1 MHAGTAFFSCCMVP
15 LAGSV
20 VCGWRAV
27 CGHPKADR
35 LGSQLSPFFLGG
47 GAFWWVFLLL
57 FLVCFS
63 FGGPVQVNAS
73 YMLALP
79 TEAISDGKTIAVDF
93 AREIGGTTA
102 GDAMAVA
109 VACSAFGALNGSI
122 FGAARLLHACGTVKL
137 AWFPSPPKTPQNQ
150 KKLSFHA
157 PSFSPF
163 PFPFFGRYYSVYF
176 LEGWGRGLGLCVCV
190 WVGEGCRTGWCDLG
204 FMTWF
209 QLELRR
215 NPFRSRAVSRSAL
228 MQAPTAHCH
237 GSSARQCRSAGRQPL
252 SWPRWSRPPSPR
264 P

>member
-1 MHAGTAFFSCCMVP
+1 M
-15 LAGSV
+15 
-20 VCGWRAV
+20 CGWRAV

-47 GAFWWVFLLL
+47 GAFLWVFLLL

-137 AWFPSPPKTPQNQ
+137 AWFPTPPRNPPKTQ
-150 KKLSFHA
+150 KNSLSRA
-157 PSFSPF
+157 
-163 PFPFFGRYYSVYF
+163 FFLTVPLPLFWSLLFTLLSGRLGAGV
-176 LEGWGRGLGLCVCV
+176 GLVCVCV
-190 WVGEGCRTGWCDLG
+190 GG
-204 FMTWF
+204 
-209 QLELRR
+209 
-215 NPFRSRAVSRSAL
+215 
-228 MQAPTAHCH
+228 
-237 GSSARQCRSAGRQPL
+237 
-252 SWPRWSRPPSPR
+252 
-264 P
+264 